1 VWARAYDIHVWGFHE
16 ARYTVEDVKEDIK
29 HVDWLLNYVKQ
40 RAALQQ
46 Q

>member
-16 ARYTVEDVKEDIK
+16 AKYTVEDIK
-29 HVDWLLNYVKQ
+29 HLDWLLNYVKQ
-40 RAALQQ
+40 KAALQQ